1 MLASDMLAVAIPT
14 ENGNTMG
21 TRIAL
26 TLLST
31 ETAAGH
37 CHENNHRRAA

>member
-1 MLASDMLAVAIPT
+1 MLADATLT
-14 ENGNTMG
+14 ENGTTIE

-26 TLLST
+26 TLLFP

-37 CHENNHRRAA
+37 CHEDNHRLVA